1 MEEVFSTIERI
12 KKALGAKNDSQAVEM
27 LGYSAG
33 TISSWK
39 SRGKVPMKS
48 LGKISQMTGVSIDW
62 LISGEGA
69 GPGEP
74 TKEPTD
80 GIQIDVYT
88 LAGAGEAKELTDY
101 EPIET
106 VIAPARFKKPS
117 IYPVKVRGKSME
129 CTISDGAIVGV
140 DSADKQV
147 VSGEIYAVWL
157 PYEGAVIKR
166 LYIEPDRI
174 VLRSDNKGF
183 EDFSV
188 SHDKMQDGFVL
199 GRVKWVIQEFR

>member
-1 MEEVFSTIERI
+1 MLEAAGVRKVKELAEIIDVQPNVISNWKTRGIPAREQLKCSEVLNVSVDWI
-12 KKALGAKNDSQAVEM
+12 KYGEKASRDVVE
-27 LGYSAG
+27 AP
-33 TISSWK
+33 
-39 SRGKVPMKS
+39 V
-48 LGKISQMTGVSIDW
+48 
-62 LISGEGA
+62 
-69 GPGEP
+69 PGEP
-74 TKEPTD
+74 EEKPTE

-106 VIAPARFKKPS
+106 VVAPARFKKPS